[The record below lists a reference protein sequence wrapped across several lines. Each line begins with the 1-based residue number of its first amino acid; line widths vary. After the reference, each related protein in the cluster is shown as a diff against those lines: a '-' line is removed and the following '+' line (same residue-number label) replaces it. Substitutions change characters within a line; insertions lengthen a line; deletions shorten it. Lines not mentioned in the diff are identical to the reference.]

1 VRGASVAR
9 ARELPDKVCT
19 NSSDG
24 DKEHE
29 GNKAAGTKNV
39 QIKNECN
46 ESFFKYSGYLGASNM
61 SVNSSNDSKQKRPNF
76 QR

>member
-1 VRGASVAR
+1 MRGASVAR

-29 GNKAAGTKNV
+29 GNKTTGKKDGYL
-39 QIKNECN
+39 KNEFN
-46 ESFFKYSGYLGASNM
+46 ESCSEDSGYLGASNM